1 MNEMNKLKRVNK
13 ITMINYKIDE
23 KIHSNLY
30 YPAKKNGV
38 LKMSPVPD
46 NVLTMVN
53 KLASDPLTKN
63 PYEAMERYCKIINDD
78 TDMINHR
85 HSMTKIM
92 ESLKCGHYAETEDGT
107 KNLEQFIQLQA
118 IRWDDNVT
126 IRDQIREVV
135 NMSQLLF
142 QWVTTRRDCWEHNI
156 AVGVSY
162 FRFDKLLSKLEL
174 YNDFVGLADI
184 VADRYIKQY
193 KIDKS
198 YKLATYETAVQKKTV
213 NNESNIFEAGCVDEI
228 KTTEIPKDVKNYING
243 KNNTSFVG
251 KIVKEKEKWA
261 NQLRANLLGIKKYTF
276 PSYHFRDILK

>member
-23 KIHSNLY
+23 KIHPELY
-30 YPAKKNGV
+30 YPAKKDGV

-63 PYEAMERYCKIINDD
+63 PYELMERYCKIINDD
-78 TDMINHR
+78 TDMIKHR

-92 ESLKCGHYAETEDGT
+92 ESLKCGHYAETEDGR
-107 KNLEQFIQLQA
+107 FIQLQA
-118 IRWDDNVT
+118 IRWDDTVT

-135 NMSQLLF
+135 NISQLLF

-156 AVGVSY
+156 SLGASY

-193 KIDKS
+193 NINKT
-198 YKLATYETAVQKKTV
+198 YKLATYENAVVKRQNTD
-213 NNESNIFEAGCVDEI
+213 NESNIFEASCKDEI
-228 KTTEIPKDVKNYING
+228 QSTEIPKDVRNYIKG
-243 KNNTSFVG
+243 KDNVFGG
-251 KIVKEKEKWA
+251 KIKWSYFTD
-261 NQLRANLLGIKKYTF
+261 NWNPVINNVFSKLRGNSK
-276 PSYHFRDILK
+276 